1 MGSYVD
7 ELIKKARKAQKVY
20 ADFSQAEYDKI
31 TRICAKKVYDNAE
44 MFAKEAVEETG
55 MGVVESKIRK
65 QRNLM
70 GNAWYYM
77 KGKKSK
83 GVVGWEKGKLDQ
95 DCILKIAK
103 PIGIVGAI
111 MPSTNPTSAMGGNGM
126 QALKG
131 GNAVIFCPH
140 PKAKKVSL
148 HCCKLL
154 REAISQAGAPAD
166 LIQVLEEPS
175 IEMTQELIKKVDVVV
190 ATGGPG
196 MVKAAYSSGNP
207 ALGVGQGNC
216 QVVIDEGMEREFDV
230 ITSRIVANRSY
241 DNGIPCTGEQT
252 VIVPKSAKEKLM
264 KAFDRS
270 GAYVIEDPDMV
281 NKLRDTIFVY
291 NEKTQDY
298 ILDRKIVGLSAQEM
312 GKELGLDVPADK
324 HIIVAPIE
332 KYGTEELM
340 CREILCP
347 VTRVITYEGVWEEA
361 VAVAKANL
369 LMEGAGHSS
378 DIYTDD
384 EQKQIYA
391 GEELPVC
398 RLIVNNS
405 NKIIGGGSFDNGFV
419 ATSTLGCGFWGG
431 SSFDQNLTFEYL
443 LNYTRMYYTV
453 KKEREELTYEEIWGE
468 ED

>member
-1 MGSYVD
+1 MGTYVD
-7 ELIKKARKAQKVY
+7 ELISKARRAQAVY
-20 ADFSQAEYDKI
+20 AEFSQAEYDKV
-31 TRICAKKVYDNAE
+31 TRICAKTVYDNAE

-77 KGKKSK
+77 KDKKSK
-83 GVVGWEKGKLDQ
+83 GVVGWEKGKLNQ

-103 PIGIVGAI
+103 PIGVVGAI

-140 PKAKKVSL
+140 PKAKNVSL
-148 HCCKLL
+148 HCCNLL
-154 REAISQAGAPAD
+154 REAITQAGAPAD

-216 QVVIDEGMEREFDV
+216 QVVIDEGMEREFDE

-252 VIVPKSAKEKLM
+252 VIVPENAEEKLM
-264 KAFDRS
+264 KAFDRN
-270 GAYVIEDPDMV
+270 GAYVIEDKAVVD
-281 NKLRDTIFVY
+281 KLRDTIFVY

-298 ILDRKIVGLSAQEM
+298 MLDRKIVGLSAQEL
-312 GKELGLDVPADK
+312 GKELGLTVPEDK
-324 HIIVAPIE
+324 HIIVAKIE
-332 KYGTEELM
+332 KYGTDELM

-347 VTRVITYEGVWEEA
+347 ITRVITYDGEWKEA
-361 VAVAKANL
+361 VAIAKADL

-378 DIYTDD
+378 DIYTND

-453 KKEREELTYEEIWGE
+453 KKEREELTYEEIWGQ
-468 ED
+468 DD